1 MKSLAFFSLA
11 AAVVAV
17 SLVLLP
23 QFWIYV
29 FLALDFYTP
38 WNMWKSQTF
47 QTWADFVISLRPEQ
61 PELPIPEVHVDDAT
75 VEIVRKLSKGYA
87 FPIVI
92 RGAVK
97 DTDAVKLWN
106 DPEWWIKNY
115 PNATVLCQ
123 YIETLQY
130 GSSAAA
136 CSIQE
141 YFDAYQKGNP
151 FYISGASDI
160 FGEYPELLD
169 MVETPRLTELIEG
182 ERIFTQIFMGF
193 PKMGSD
199 IHTATGVNY
208 FRQIAGRKKWWFIP
222 PSQTAFVYPA
232 INENGF
238 SAHTRTWVGKGS
250 AKMSPHMA
258 KLERYTAVLDPG
270 DVLINPPWFWHGILN
285 LGNDPNE
292 LVIGVPTRYRSP
304 GNTAGFRTNTVL
316 QLIALQT
323 LARKYGDP
331 DAFLTKD
338 DDGTDHL
345 EAAIRQNRLARAS
358 ELSDELRKE
367 MKGE

>member
-1 MKSLAFFSLA
+1 MKHLAVGVALL
-11 AAVVAV
+11 AV

-29 FLALDFYTP
+29 FMLLDFYTP
-38 WNMWKSQTF
+38 WKSWPSPTF
-47 QTWADFVISLRPEQ
+47 NAWTDLVLSLRGDR
-61 PELPIPEVHVDDAT
+61 PELPIPEVHIDVAT
-75 VEIVRKLSKGYA
+75 VEEVRRLSNHYA
-87 FPIVI
+87 FPVVI

-97 DTDAVKLWN
+97 DTEAVKSWGK
-106 DPEWWIKNY
+106 PEWWIKNF

-123 YIETLQY
+123 YIETIKY
-130 GSSAAA
+130 GTGAAE

-141 YFDAYQKGNP
+141 YFDAYNRGNP

-160 FGEYPELLD
+160 FGEHPELLN
-169 MVETPRLTELIEG
+169 MIETPKLTSLIEG

-208 FRQIAGRKKWWFIP
+208 FRQISGRKKWWFIP
-222 PSQTAFVYPA
+222 PSQTAFLYPA

-238 SAHTRTWVGKGS
+238 SAHTKTWVGKGN
-250 AKMSPHMA
+250 AKISPHMS
-258 KLERYTAVLDPG
+258 KLERYTAILEPG

-285 LGNDPNE
+285 LGDDPNE

-304 GNTAGFRTNTVL
+304 GNTAGFRTNPTL
-316 QLIALQT
+316 QIVALHT
-323 LARKYGDP
+323 LSRKYGNTE
-331 DAFLTKD
+331 AFLTKD

-345 EAAIRQNRLARAS
+345 EAAIRQNRLARAN
-358 ELSDELRKE
+358 ELTEDLRKE
-367 MKGE
+367 MKGEK